1 MVNLLHKKSDYPC
14 LQPDLLIKIDNYS
27 EFEFWI
33 WKEEKLQAPLL
44 PRHTQAL
51 SIDKEIICN

>member
-14 LQPDLLIKIDNYS
+14 LKPDLLIKIDNYS

-33 WKEEKLQAPLL
+33 WKEEKIVATGP
-44 PRHTQAL
+44 PFTKTYP
-51 SIDKEIICN
+51 ST